1 MARVLFCHLLLF
13 ACAAMQGLQFAHSAA
28 IIENH
33 TSSWT
38 VIPRIQCSSFS
49 LHLSRLLCLDDPT
62 MYSCTDA
69 IKDKWTIVTV
79 RNCIQDSGLTDSLA
93 EAFDLALPD
102 ELFNQVLEEALAF
115 ERHEKDER
123 AVVICRISS

>member
-1 MARVLFCHLLLF
+1 
-13 ACAAMQGLQFAHSAA
+13 
-28 IIENH
+28 
-33 TSSWT
+33 
-38 VIPRIQCSSFS
+38 
-49 LHLSRLLCLDDPT
+49 
-62 MYSCTDA
+62 
-69 IKDKWTIVTV
+69 
-79 RNCIQDSGLTDSLA
+79 LA

>member
-1 MARVLFCHLLLF
+1 
-13 ACAAMQGLQFAHSAA
+13 
-28 IIENH
+28 
-33 TSSWT
+33 
-38 VIPRIQCSSFS
+38 
-49 LHLSRLLCLDDPT
+49 

-69 IKDKWTIVTV
+69 IKDKGTIVTV

-102 ELFNQVLEEALAF
+102 ELFNQVLEEAIAF